1 MVNCSA
7 RTDLETLTR
16 HYYEG
21 IGFDAVFFLPDSEAD
36 FASYTEF
43 LQYLRLKN
51 RAGVAKMYDG
61 TTTVFLVPPSEFLTD
76 VLGIRGPER
85 LYGVVLH
92 LPQVESPRPVLPQ
105 PVVQRPNSLD
115 QDELRGAAQTGVSL
129 TPELISS
136 LQSLAPAL
144 ATSNSISNGNI
155 NGHGERV
162 GPHVSMNSG
171 QLSFV
176 PNNGIYVPNTVNV
189 PGGQEVQNPAPY
201 LSHQPYQPDNYSGY
215 MNTPTRPSNSV
226 PSYQPEVVPTANATS
241 ELDVEKNQRYQSTLQ
256 FAANLL
262 LQIQQQQRQQAG
274 GAAPPQ

>member
-21 IGFDAVFFLPDSEAD
+21 VGFDAVFFLPDSEAD

-61 TTTVFLVPPSEFLTD
+61 TTTLFLVPPSEFLTD

-92 LPQVESPRPVLPQ
+92 LPQHESPQPVLPP
-105 PVVQRPNSLD
+105 PVMPRPSSLD
-115 QDELRGAAQTGVSL
+115 QDELRGATAQTGVSL

-136 LQSLAPAL
+136 LQSLAPAF
-144 ATSNSISNGNI
+144 ATSNSMSNGNI
-155 NGHGERV
+155 NAHGERV
-162 GPHVSMNSG
+162 GPHVSMNPG
-171 QLSFV
+171 QMSFV
-176 PNNGIYVPNTVNV
+176 PNNGMYVPNTVNV
-189 PGGQEVQNPAPY
+189 TGGQEIQNPAPY
-201 LSHQPYQPDNYSGY
+201 LVKQISG
-215 MNTPTRPSNSV
+215 PWIF
-226 PSYQPEVVPTANATS
+226 S
-241 ELDVEKNQRYQSTLQ
+241 EIFGVHC
-256 FAANLL
+256 
-262 LQIQQQQRQQAG
+262 
-274 GAAPPQ
+274 

>member
-1 MVNCSA
+1 MHSFLFFPLFRPHAVNCSA

-16 HYYEG
+16 HYYDAV
-21 IGFDAVFFLPDSEAD
+21 GFDAVFFLPDSEAD

-61 TTTVFLVPPSEFLTD
+61 TTTLFLVPPSDFLID

-85 LYGVVLH
+85 LYGVVLR
-92 LPQVESPRPVLPQ
+92 LPQLESPQPVLPQ
-105 PVVQRPNSLD
+105 PVIPRPNSLD
-115 QDELRGAAQTGVSL
+115 RDELRGPTQTGVSL

-144 ATSNSISNGNI
+144 ATSNSISNGNS

-162 GPHVSMNSG
+162 GPHVSMIPG

-176 PNNGIYVPNTVNV
+176 PNNGNYVPSTVNV
-189 PGGQEVQNPAPY
+189 PRGQEIQNSAPY
-201 LSHQPYQPDNYSGY
+201 
-215 MNTPTRPSNSV
+215 MV
-226 PSYQPEVVPTANATS
+226 K
-241 ELDVEKNQRYQSTLQ
+241 EK
-256 FAANLL
+256 LL
-262 LQIQQQQRQQAG
+262 VLG
-274 GAAPPQ
+274 FF